1 MGDNDVT
8 QPKDG
13 SKITESRREQTKA
26 FGKNWIIG
34 VAVLALFSILGH
46 IGNMFGITA
55 LNISTISSPSDLVNA
70 MVQLTPAQALFML
83 FSVAGIGAVTFLLVS
98 SQIGV
103 GKLVRLH
110 RDTIIDDHQLNEEVR
125 RSIKKMRII
134 PLFVWMGLVA
144 LVVVP
149 TTAGISTVHDVV
161 LSNVHGKL
169 TDLAVSYIATAI
181 TVAIGGAVT
190 GWLMIRLRKWYFE
203 IYDKIEP
210 YIQKGRVF

>member
-1 MGDNDVT
+1 MGDNDAA
-8 QPKDG
+8 QPKDD
-13 SKITESRREQTKA
+13 SKTRESRMEQGKA

-34 VAVLALFSILGH
+34 VAVLSLFSILGH
-46 IGNMFGITA
+46 LGNMFGITE
-55 LNISTISSPSDLVNA
+55 LNISTISSPSDLINT

-83 FSVAGIGAVTFLLVS
+83 FSVAGVGAVTFLLVS

-110 RDTIIDDHQLNEEVR
+110 RDTIIDDHQLNEQIR
-125 RSIKKMRII
+125 KDIKKMRII
-134 PLFVWMGLVA
+134 PLFVWMPLVA

-149 TTAGISTVHDVV
+149 TTAGITTVHDIV

-169 TDLAVSYIATAI
+169 TELALSYVVTAI

-190 GWLMIRLRKWYFE
+190 GWFMVRLKKWYFE
-203 IYDKIEP
+203 IFDKLEP
-210 YIQKGRVF
+210 YIQKGKIF